1 MLNSGDWQKIEGSLN
16 TQLVDTITEYPVILE
31 NQGDSSGGAVEAED
45 THIEAWFL
53 PATSETIEAFENGKD
68 RAVGVY
74 FVKVRSPRFVG
85 KYDVNQI
92 VDEIMMAFR
101 RGTVLSLDGMK
112 VRVTKVYPE
121 SSSIEGGFYVL
132 PVTVNWQADL

>member
-1 MLNSGDWQKIEGSLN
+1 LLSSGDWQKIEGSLN
-16 TQLVDTITEYPVILE
+16 TKLVETITEYPVILE
-31 NQGDSSGGAVEAED
+31 NQGGSNGGAIEAED

-53 PATSETIEAFENGKD
+53 PATSETIEVFEDGKE

-74 FVKVRSPRFVG
+74 FVKVRTPRFVG

-92 VDEIMMAFR
+92 VDKVMMAFK
-101 RGTVLSLDGMK
+101 RGTVLYLDGIK

-121 SSSIEGGFYVL
+121 SSLIEGGFYVV